1 MIDELFT
8 SPLFL
13 MSVFLIMIS
22 GYFISKLGVWLDK
35 LKKHQH
41 SIEYPVVTSFE
52 VAVKRGLFQ
61 GEYVNWLRLLGL
73 EDKQALDVYHECSN
87 IYSVKYGRVERII
100 KATEVLGIISA
111 IILVFSALFGAAQ
124 AVNIMSDVSIDDLKK
139 VNEIKSTYEFELRN
153 KQNSR
158 EVKNIISNQLS
169 YVEHAIASNDKITS
183 VEYDRIKK
191 QYNAYRLKNFS
202 VEYAKYVESN
212 KSKSEEVTH
221 DK

>member
-13 MSVFLIMIS
+13 MLVFLIMIS
-22 GYFISKLGVWLDK
+22 GYFISKSGVWLDK

-41 SIEYPVVTSFE
+41 SIECPIVTSFE

-61 GEYVNWLRLLGL
+61 GEYVNWLRLIGL
-73 EDKQALDVYHECSN
+73 EDKQALDVYRECSK

-100 KATEVLGIISA
+100 KATDALGIISA
-111 IILVFSALFGAAQ
+111 IILVFSAIIGVGQ
-124 AVNIMSDVSIDDLKK
+124 AFNIMSDVSIDHLEK
-139 VNEIKSTYEFELRN
+139 VNEIRSTYEFELRN
-153 KQNSR
+153 EQNSR

>member
-8 SPLFL
+8 SPSFL
-13 MSVFLIMIS
+13 MFVFLIMIS

-35 LKKHQH
+35 LKKHKH
-41 SIEYPVVTSFE
+41 SIEYPIVTSFE

-61 GEYVNWLRLLGL
+61 GEYVNWLRLIGM
-73 EDKQALDVYHECSN
+73 EDKQALDVYRECSN
-87 IYSVKYGRVERII
+87 IYSVKYGRAARII

-111 IILVFSALFGAAQ
+111 IILVFSALFGAGQ
-124 AVNIMSDVSIDDLKK
+124 AFNIMSDVSIDDLKK